1 MEDMIKGRSRQQIL
15 KIAQQTQDAWP
26 RCQSKSITLLSAML
40 TLPRP
45 AIPHSRLS
53 QLCSATDELT
63 LLKRALTES
72 QNGIQYQYFILPF
85 LDTQKEKGQLVRE
98 EAANSGLLTTQ
109 CFFHDKKCLNQF
121 LCCGFSH
128 IFIHKHRFAF
138 LQEQYNIS

>member
-1 MEDMIKGRSRQQIL
+1 MEDMIKGRSGQQIL
-15 KIAQQTQDAWP
+15 KIAQQTQDACP
-26 RCQSKSITLLSAML
+26 RCQSKSITLLNAML
-40 TLPRP
+40 TLPHP

-63 LLKRALTES
+63 LLKKGSYRVTERYPVSIFYSPLLRYTKGERLAS
-72 QNGIQYQYFILPF
+72 QRRGPKFRSPYYTML
-85 LDTQKEKGQLVRE
+85 
-98 EAANSGLLTTQ
+98 
-109 CFFHDKKCLNQF
+109 FHDKKCLNQF